1 MNKLI
6 IASAGAGKTTFVV
19 KDALEKASQDK
30 RVLIT
35 TFTEACE
42 SEIHQKIIDE
52 HGCVPENI
60 FIQTWFSFL
69 ISHGV
74 KPYQGQLF
82 TFDTKGML
90 LINGKSGLKYNG
102 KFPVYWGEDE
112 DFEKFYFSP
121 QRKIYSDKLAQ
132 LVIRCETASKG
143 KVFDRISRCFDVIY
157 IDEVQDLA
165 GYDLEV
171 LDSLFKI
178 ATDIVLVGDPR
189 QAIYSTNN
197 SRKNK
202 KYVKSEIVNF
212 FEDSKLEIETDNTS
226 LVVNYRCPQSIC
238 DYSNLL
244 YPDLPKSNSGNNQLT
259 GHDGLFALPVEH
271 LDHYLKK
278 YTPIQLRDSIRT
290 AVNEKYPTLNFGK
303 SKGLTLERVIIYPS
317 SPMVSWLKN
326 NNSEISKAARAK
338 LYVALTRAKHS
349 VAVVLAGKDIKKING
364 IPIYISEEN
373 AIR

>member
-19 KDALEKASQDK
+19 KDALEKASQGK

-42 SEIHQKIIDE
+42 SEIYQKIIDE
-52 HGCVPENI
+52 YGCVPENV
-60 FIQTWFSFL
+60 FVQTWFSFL

-82 TFDTKGML
+82 SFDIKGML
-90 LINGKSGLKYNG
+90 LVNGKSGLKFKG
-102 KFPVYWGEDE
+102 ERFPVYWGEE
-112 DFEKFYFSP
+112 ENFEKFYFSS

-143 KVFDRISRCFDVIY
+143 RAFDRISRCFDVIY

-171 LDSLFKI
+171 LDCLFKTT
-178 ATDIVLVGDPR
+178 TDIVLVGDPR

-212 FEDSKLEIETDNTS
+212 FEDSKLEIETDDTS
-226 LVVNYRCPQSIC
+226 LIINYRCPQPIC

-244 YPDLPKSNSGNNQLT
+244 YPDLPKSNSGNNQNT
-259 GHDGLFALPVEH
+259 GHDGLFL
-271 LDHYLKK
+271 LDK
-278 YTPIQLRDSIRT
+278 YNPIQLRDSIKT
-290 AVNEKYPTLNFGK
+290 VVNENFQALNFGK
-303 SKGLTLERVIIYPS
+303 SKGLTRERVVIYPS
-317 SPMVSWLKN
+317 GPMIKWFKN
-326 NNSEISKAARAK
+326 NDADISRAARAK
-338 LYVALTRAKHS
+338 LYVALTRGKHS
-349 VAVVLAGKDIKKING
+349 VAIIMEDSDLKKNQG
-364 IPIYISEEN
+364 LPIYYPDF
-373 AIR
+373 

>member
-6 IASAGAGKTTFVV
+6 IASAGAGKTTFIV
-19 KDALEKASQDK
+19 KNALEKASKGK

-42 SEIHQKIIDE
+42 SEIYQKIIDE
-52 HGCVPENI
+52 HSCIPENI

-69 ISHGV
+69 ITHGV

-82 TFDTKGML
+82 SFDTKGML
-90 LINGKSGLKYNG
+90 LVNGKSGLKFKG
-102 KFPVYWGEDE
+102 RFPVYWGEKE
-112 DFEKFYFSP
+112 NFEKFYFSS
-121 QRKIYSDKLAQ
+121 RHKIYSDKLAQ

-143 KVFDRISRCFDVIY
+143 KVFNRISRCFDIIY

-171 LDSLFKI
+171 LESLFKI
-178 ATDIVLVGDPR
+178 TTSIILVGDPR

-202 KYVKSEIVNF
+202 KYVKSEILNF
-212 FEDSKLEIETDNTS
+212 FEDSKLQIETDDTS
-226 LVVNYRCPQSIC
+226 LNVNYRCPQSIC

-244 YPDLPKSNSGNNQLT
+244 YPNLSKSNSGNSQIT
-259 GHDGLFALPVEH
+259 GHDGLFLLPIKN
-271 LDHYLKK
+271 LDEYLKK
-278 YTPIQLRDSIRT
+278 YDPIQLRDSVKT
-290 AVNEKYPTLNFGK
+290 TVNEKYQFLNFGK
-303 SKGLTLERVIIYPS
+303 SKGLTLKRVVIYPS
-317 SPMVSWLKN
+317 GPMIKWLVSHET
-326 NNSEISKAARAK
+326 EISKAARSK

-349 VAVVLAGKDIKKING
+349 IAIALKDKDIKKISNL
-364 IPIYISEEN
+364 PIYKPNEIK
-373 AIR
+373 

>member
-19 KDALEKASQDK
+19 KDALEKASQGK

-42 SEIHQKIIDE
+42 REIYQKIIDE
-52 HGCVPENI
+52 YGYIPENI
-60 FIQTWFSFL
+60 FIKTWFSFL

-82 TFDTKGML
+82 SFDTKGML
-90 LINGKSGLKYNG
+90 LVNGRSGLKFKG
-102 KFPVYWGEDE
+102 RFPVYWGEQE
-112 DFEKFYFSP
+112 NFEKFYFSS
-121 QRKIYSDKLAQ
+121 QYKIYSDKLAQ

-165 GYDLEV
+165 GYDLEI
-171 LDSLFKI
+171 LDYLFKI
-178 ATDIVLVGDPR
+178 KANIVLVGDPR

-212 FEDSKLEIETDNTS
+212 FEDSKLEIETDTTS
-226 LVVNYRCPQSIC
+226 LVVNHRCPQSIC

-244 YPDLPKSNSGNNQLT
+244 YPDLPSSNSGNKEIT
-259 GHDGLFALPVEH
+259 GHDGLFMLPTKH
-271 LDHYLKK
+271 LNNYLEK
-278 YTPIQLRDSIRT
+278 YNPIQLRDSIKT
-290 AVNEKYPTLNFGK
+290 SINEEFQALNFGK
-303 SKGLTLERVIIYPS
+303 SKGLTRKRIVIYPS
-317 SPMVSWLKN
+317 GPMVKWLIN
-326 NNSEISKAARAK
+326 HDVEISKAARAK

-349 VAVVLAGKDIKKING
+349 VAIVLKDKDIKKITG
-364 IPIYISEEN
+364 LPIYKPGSQ
-373 AIR
+373 

>member
-6 IASAGAGKTTFVV
+6 IASAGAGKTTFIV
-19 KDALEKASQDK
+19 KDALQKAFQGK
-30 RVLIT
+30 RILIT

-42 SEIHQKIIDE
+42 SEIYQKIIDE
-52 HGCVPENI
+52 YGCIPENI

-82 TFDTKGML
+82 SFDTKGMIL
-90 LINGKSGLKYNG
+90 VNGRSGLKFKG
-102 KFPVYWGEDE
+102 RFPVYWGEE
-112 DFEKFYFSP
+112 ENFEKFYFSS

-132 LVIRCETASKG
+132 LVIKCEIASKG

-171 LDSLFKI
+171 LDYLFKI
-178 ATDIVLVGDPR
+178 TTNITLVGDPR

-202 KYVKSEIVNF
+202 KYVKSEIINF
-212 FEDSKLEIETDNTS
+212 FEDSKLQIETDDTS
-226 LVVNYRCPQSIC
+226 LKVNYRCPQSIC

-244 YPDLPKSNSGNNQLT
+244 YPDLPKSNSENSQIT
-259 GHDGLFALPVEH
+259 GHDGLFLLSIKN
-271 LDHYLKK
+271 LDKYLKK
-278 YTPIQLRDSIRT
+278 YNPLQLRDSIRT
-290 AVNEKYPTLNFGK
+290 KVNEEYQALNFGK

-317 SPMVSWLKN
+317 GPMVKWLTN
-326 NNSEISKAARAK
+326 QDTLISKAARTK

-349 VAVVLAGKDIKKING
+349 VAIVLKDKDIKKISNL
-364 IPIYISEEN
+364 PVYN
-373 AIR
+373 FD

>member
-19 KDALEKASQDK
+19 KDALEKASQGK

-42 SEIHQKIIDE
+42 SEIYQKIIDE
-52 HGCVPENI
+52 YGCVPENV
-60 FIQTWFSFL
+60 FVQTWFSFL

-82 TFDTKGML
+82 SFDIKGML
-90 LINGKSGLKYNG
+90 LVNGKSGLKFKG
-102 KFPVYWGEDE
+102 ERFPVYWGEE
-112 DFEKFYFSP
+112 ENFEKFYFSS

-143 KVFDRISRCFDVIY
+143 RAFDRISRCFDVIY

-171 LDSLFKI
+171 LDCLFKTT
-178 ATDIVLVGDPR
+178 TDIVLVGDPR

-212 FEDSKLEIETDNTS
+212 FEDSKLEIETDDTS
-226 LVVNYRCPQSIC
+226 LIINYRCPQPIC

-244 YPDLPKSNSGNNQLT
+244 YPDLPKSNSGNNQNT
-259 GHDGLFALPVEH
+259 GHDGLFL
-271 LDHYLKK
+271 L
-278 YTPIQLRDSIRT
+278 
-290 AVNEKYPTLNFGK
+290 
-303 SKGLTLERVIIYPS
+303 
-317 SPMVSWLKN
+317 
-326 NNSEISKAARAK
+326 RAK
-338 LYVALTRAKHS
+338 LYVALTRGKHS
-349 VAVVLAGKDIKKING
+349 VAIIMEDSDLKKNQG
-364 IPIYISEEN
+364 LPIYYPDF
-373 AIR
+373 